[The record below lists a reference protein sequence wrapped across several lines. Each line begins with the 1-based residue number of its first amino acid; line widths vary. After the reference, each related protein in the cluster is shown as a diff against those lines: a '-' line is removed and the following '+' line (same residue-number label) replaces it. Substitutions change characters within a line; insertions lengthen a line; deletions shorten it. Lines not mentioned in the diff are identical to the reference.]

1 MRNKK
6 YILTDNDY
14 KNISKKL
21 KDDIYNTFIVDGVLE
36 NHCKYASRFEIS
48 VDKGELDNSYSIWIG
63 DYIPKNIDEFSED
76 MIVDIVIMFYGN
88 DDNEYE
94 INVDISSINFSP
106 LTAKNELTTGDKNQ
120 IFTVGELI
128 EFLKT
133 LDSSATLTAEYIH
146 IIGSH
151 FVGIE
156 KRNLLKTLFT
166 ENNNNSYT
174 IKALLAW

>member
-1 MRNKK
+1 
-6 YILTDNDY
+6 
-14 KNISKKL
+14 
-21 KDDIYNTFIVDGVLE
+21 
-36 NHCKYASRFEIS
+36 
-48 VDKGELDNSYSIWIG
+48 
-63 DYIPKNIDEFSED
+63 

-128 EFLKT
+128 VFLKT